1 MSYCLFFSDEVDV
14 SFIKPNFFR
23 TITKF
28 ILRHFGRNLKRIGRV
43 STKSRCSIKL
53 FHCNNFFVWLEERLS
68 SIKYMTTF
76 VFCLFRALYQGTD
89 KILDFPNNLYGE
101 KTKAVWAHRQSTYSC
116 RRGEGLTKQCMETYV
131 T

>member
-1 MSYCLFFSDEVDV
+1 MFFSGEADV

-76 VFCLFRALYQGTD
+76 VFCLFRGLYQGTD
-89 KILDFPNNLYGE
+89 KILDIPNNVYGE
-101 KTKAVWAHRQSTYSC
+101 KTKAVWARSIKYVLLQK
-116 RRGEGLTKQCMETYV
+116 GEGLTKKCMETYV